1 MAYRREILNKVR
13 QDYNQKR
20 SRALGEAASRLA
32 TLHEKYPDLAAID
45 SALAKTGMTL
55 VGEIVKGSDGI
66 AERVAA
72 VRLENERLQKDRAD
86 MLVFYGF
93 SPDYTDVAYECSLCQ
108 DTGYEGTKVCSCY
121 KKALAKEALAYSGL
135 ARLAAKQSFDNFE
148 LKYYQGDNRAMMEK
162 VLAFCKHYADNF
174 YDKAESLLF
183 IGNTGLGKTHLS
195 TSIAVSIVDQG
206 YEVVYTSAPNLFS
219 SLEAEKFG
227 REASLTMQEVLDAEF
242 LLIDDLGTEN
252 PSALNNNF
260 LYNIINT
267 RLITAKPT
275 LINTNLMPADLM
287 KRYTDRLASRLL
299 GEYAVMRFVG
309 NDIRMQKIGF

>member
-1 MAYRREILNKVR
+1 MAYRKEILHKVR
-13 QDYNQKR
+13 QEYNQKR
-20 SRALGEAASRLA
+20 NRALGEAARRLSE
-32 TLHEKYPDLAAID
+32 LHEKYPDLAAID
-45 SALAKTGMTL
+45 SALARTGMNL
-55 VGEIVKGSDGI
+55 VSEIVKGSDGI

-93 SPDYTDVAYECSLCQ
+93 SPDYTDVAYECRACQ
-108 DTGYEGTKVCSCY
+108 DTGHVGVEPCLCY
-121 KKALAKEALAYSGL
+121 KQALAREALVYAGL
-135 ARLAAKQSFDNFE
+135 DRLADKQSFDNFD
-148 LKYYQGDNRAMMEK
+148 LKYYQGDNRALMEK
-162 VLAFCKHYADNF
+162 VLAFCKRYAESF
-174 YDKAESLLF
+174 HAKADSLLF

-195 TSIAVSIVDQG
+195 TSIAVSIVNKG
-206 YEVVYTSAPNLFS
+206 HEVVYASAPNLFS
-219 SLEAEKFG
+219 ALEAEKFG

-275 LINTNLMPADLM
+275 LINTNLMPAELM

-299 GEYAVMRFVG
+299 GEYAVLRFAG
-309 NDIRMQKIGF
+309 NDIRLQKIGF

>member
-1 MAYRREILNKVR
+1 MAYRKEILHKVR

-20 SRALGEAASRLA
+20 NRALGEAAERLA
-32 TLHEKYPDLAAID
+32 ALHEKYPDLAAID
-45 SALAKTGMTL
+45 SALAKTGMSL
-55 VGEIVKGSDGI
+55 VKEIVKGSEGI
-66 AERVAA
+66 QDRVAA

-93 SPDYTDVAYECSLCQ
+93 SPDYTDVKYECTQCQ
-108 DTGYEGTKVCSCY
+108 DTGFCGVEPCLCY
-121 KKALAKEALAYSGL
+121 KKALAKEALAYAGL
-135 ARLAAKQSFDNFE
+135 ARLAERQSFDTFD

-162 VLAFCKHYADNF
+162 VLAFCKRY
-174 YDKAESLLF
+174 AESFHEKADSLLL

-195 TSIAVSIVDQG
+195 TSIAVSVVEKG
-206 YEVVYTSAPNLFS
+206 YEAVYTSAPNLFS
-219 SLEAEKFG
+219 ALEAEKFG
-227 REASLTMQEVLDAEF
+227 REAQLTMQEVLDAEF

-260 LYNIINT
+260 LYNIVNT
-267 RLITAKPT
+267 RLITGKPT

-309 NDIRMQKIGF
+309 SDIRMQKIGF

>member
-1 MAYRREILNKVR
+1 MAYRKEILHKVR
-13 QDYNQKR
+13 QEYNQKR
-20 SRALGEAASRLA
+20 NRALGDAASRLSA
-32 TLHEKYPDLAAID
+32 LHEKYPDLAAID
-45 SALAKTGMTL
+45 SALAKTGMNL
-55 VGEIVKGSDGI
+55 VGEIAKGSDGI
-66 AERVAA
+66 TERIAA
-72 VRLENERLQKDRAD
+72 VRAENERLQKDRAD

-93 SPDYTDVAYECSLCQ
+93 APDHTDVKYECAICQ
-108 DTGYEGTKVCSCY
+108 DTGYIGVEPCLCY
-121 KKALAKEALAYSGL
+121 KKALAKEALFYAGL
-135 ARLAAKQSFDNFE
+135 ARLADKQSFDTFD

-162 VLAFCKHYADNF
+162 VLAFCKRYAEGFHAKSD
-174 YDKAESLLF
+174 SLLF

-195 TSIAVSIVDQG
+195 TSIAVSVVNKG

-219 SLEAEKFG
+219 ALEAEKFG

>member
-1 MAYRREILNKVR
+1 MAYRKEILHKVR

-20 SRALGEAASRLA
+20 NRALGEAASRLSA
-32 TLHEKYPDLAAID
+32 LHEQYPDLAAID
-45 SALAKTGMTL
+45 SALAKTGMNL

-93 SPDYTDVAYECSLCQ
+93 SPDYTDVAYECPLCQ
-108 DTGYEGTKVCSCY
+108 DTGYVGVDVCACY
-121 KKALAKEALAYSGL
+121 KKALAKEALAYAGL

-162 VLAFCKHYADNF
+162 VLAFCKHYAEGF
-174 YDKAESLLF
+174 HDKADSLLL

-195 TSIAVSIVDQG
+195 TSIAVSVVDKG
-206 YEVVYTSAPNLFS
+206 FEVVYTSAPNLFS
-219 SLEAEKFG
+219 ALEAEKFG
-227 REASLTMQEVLDAEF
+227 REASLTMQEVMDAE
-242 LLIDDLGTEN
+242 LLIIDDLGTEN
-252 PSALNNNF
+252 PSQLNNNF
-260 LYNIINT
+260 LYNIVNT
-267 RLITAKPT
+267 RLITSKPT

>member
-1 MAYRREILNKVR
+1 MAYRKEILHKVR

-20 SRALGEAASRLA
+20 NRALGEAASRLSA
-32 TLHEKYPDLAAID
+32 LHEQYPDLAAID
-45 SALAKTGMTL
+45 SALAKTGMNL

-93 SPDYTDVAYECSLCQ
+93 SPDYTDVAYECPLCQ
-108 DTGYEGTKVCSCY
+108 DTGYVGVDVCACY
-121 KKALAKEALAYSGL
+121 KKALAKEALAYAGL

-162 VLAFCKHYADNF
+162 VLAFCKHYAEGF
-174 YDKAESLLF
+174 HDKADSLLL

-195 TSIAVSIVDQG
+195 TSIAVSVVDKG
-206 YEVVYTSAPNLFS
+206 FEVVYTSAPNLFS
-219 SLEAEKFG
+219 ALEAEKFG
-227 REASLTMQEVLDAEF
+227 REASLTMQEVIDAE
-242 LLIDDLGTEN
+242 LLIIDDLGTEN
-252 PSALNNNF
+252 PSQLNNNF
-260 LYNIINT
+260 LYNIVNT
-267 RLITAKPT
+267 RLITSKPT

>member
-1 MAYRREILNKVR
+1 MAYRKEILHKVR

-20 SRALGEAASRLA
+20 THALGEAANRLSA
-32 TLHEKYPDLAAID
+32 LHEQYPDLAAID
-45 SALAKTGMTL
+45 SALAKTGMNL
-55 VGEIVKGSDGI
+55 VQEIVKGSEGI
-66 AERVAA
+66 NERIAA

-93 SPDYTDVAYECSLCQ
+93 SPDYTDVKYECTKCQ
-108 DTGYEGTKVCSCY
+108 DTGYVETEPCLCY
-121 KKALAKEALAYSGL
+121 KKALAKEALDYAGL
-135 ARLAAKQSFDNFE
+135 SRLAAKQSFDSFD

-162 VLAFCKHYADNF
+162 VLASCKRYADGF
-174 YDKAESLLF
+174 HAKADSLLF

-195 TSIAVSIVDQG
+195 TSIAVEVVNKG
-206 YEVVYTSAPNLFS
+206 HEVVYTSAPNLFS
-219 SLEAEKFG
+219 ALEAEKFG
-227 REASLTMQEVLDAEF
+227 REASLTMQEVLGAEF

-260 LYNIINT
+260 LYNIVNT

-299 GEYAVMRFVG
+299 GEYAVLRFVG
-309 NDIRMQKIGF
+309 NDIRLQKIGF

>member
-1 MAYRREILNKVR
+1 MAYRKEILHKVR
-13 QDYNQKR
+13 QEFNQKR
-20 SRALGEAASRLA
+20 NRALGEASSRLSE
-32 TLHEKYPDLAAID
+32 LHEKYPDLAAID
-45 SALAKTGMTL
+45 SALAKTGMNL

-66 AERVAA
+66 TERIAA
-72 VRLENERLQKDRAD
+72 VRAENERLQKDRAE

-93 SPDYTDVAYECSLCQ
+93 APDHTDVKYECADCQ
-108 DTGYEGTKVCSCY
+108 DTGYIGVEPCLCY
-121 KKALAKEALAYSGL
+121 KKALAKEALAYAGL
-135 ARLAAKQSFDNFE
+135 ARLADKQSFENFDF
-148 LKYYQGDNRAMMEK
+148 KYYQGENRAVMEK
-162 VLAFCKHYADNF
+162 VFAYCKRYAEGF
-174 YDKAESLLF
+174 HKKADSLLF

-195 TSIAVSIVDQG
+195 TSIAVSVVNKG
-206 YEVVYTSAPNLFS
+206 YEVLYTSAPNLFS
-219 SLEAEKFG
+219 ALEAEKFG

-252 PSALNNNF
+252 PTALNTNF

-275 LINTNLMPADLM
+275 LINTNLMPAELM

-309 NDIRMQKIGF
+309 NDIRLQKIGF

>member
-1 MAYRREILNKVR
+1 MAYRKEILHKVR

-20 SRALGEAASRLA
+20 NRALGEAANRLS

-45 SALAKTGMTL
+45 SALAKTGMNL

-93 SPDYTDVAYECSLCQ
+93 SPDYTDVAYECPLCQ
-108 DTGYEGTKVCSCY
+108 DTGYVGIDVCSCY
-121 KKALAKEALAYSGL
+121 KKALAKESLLYAGL
-135 ARLAAKQSFDNFE
+135 ARLAERQSFDNFD

-162 VLAFCKHYADNF
+162 VFGFCKRYAEGF
-174 YDKAESLLF
+174 HKKADSLLF

-195 TSIAVSIVDQG
+195 TSIAVSVVDKG
-206 YEVVYTSAPNLFS
+206 FEVVYTSAPNLFS
-219 SLEAEKFG
+219 ALEAEKFG
-227 REASLTMQEVLDAEF
+227 REALLTMQEVLDAE
-242 LLIDDLGTEN
+242 LLIIDDLGTEN
-252 PSALNNNF
+252 PSSLNNNF
-260 LYNIINT
+260 FYNIVNT

-275 LINTNLMPADLM
+275 VINTNLMPAELM

-299 GEYAVMRFVG
+299 GEYAVMRFAG
-309 NDIRMQKIGF
+309 SDIRMQKIGF

>member
-1 MAYRREILNKVR
+1 MAYRKEILHKVR

-20 SRALGEAASRLA
+20 TRALGDAANRLSA
-32 TLHEKYPDLAAID
+32 LHEQYPDLAAID
-45 SALAKTGMTL
+45 SALAKTGMNL
-55 VGEIVKGSDGI
+55 VQEIVKGSEGI
-66 AERVAA
+66 NERIAA

-93 SPDYTDVAYECSLCQ
+93 SPDYTDVKYECTKCQ
-108 DTGYEGTKVCSCY
+108 DTGYVETEPCLCY
-121 KKALAKEALAYSGL
+121 KKALAKEALDYAGL
-135 ARLAAKQSFDNFE
+135 SRLAAKQSFDSFD

-162 VLAFCKHYADNF
+162 VLASCKRYADGF
-174 YDKAESLLF
+174 HAKADSLLF

-195 TSIAVSIVDQG
+195 TSIAVEVVNKG
-206 YEVVYTSAPNLFS
+206 HEVVYTSAPNLFS
-219 SLEAEKFG
+219 ALEAEKFG

-260 LYNIINT
+260 LYNIVNT

-299 GEYAVMRFVG
+299 GEYAVLRFVG
-309 NDIRMQKIGF
+309 NDIRLQKIGF